1 MQARMPCSWQQDR
14 NLIAN
19 VHDVLGLAM
28 WRNVVWWGWSS
39 FRTSQHPGW
48 RTVFNAAKAMRQ
60 ILVKQLKCG
69 MWLSWGMAPW
79 PYILVNM
86 QERDGR
92 TWGVPIF
99 GMQPAL
105 TSTPGQSPTIAFS
118 QAGQTAPQ
126 LCPIKMT
133 SFTSFTSLILS
144 ICFTV
149 SYYLSLSL
157 TSFTTSLYPSLLF
170 LSFTICH
177 FIHFFHDVTLC
188 IISTCITKSLCSIM
202 YHYVTCITIYHH
214 CFYRQDFL
222 LRRELFQFL

>member
-1 MQARMPCSWQQDR
+1 
-14 NLIAN
+14 
-19 VHDVLGLAM
+19 
-28 WRNVVWWGWSS
+28 
-39 FRTSQHPGW
+39 
-48 RTVFNAAKAMRQ
+48 
-60 ILVKQLKCG
+60 
-69 MWLSWGMAPW
+69 
-79 PYILVNM
+79 
-86 QERDGR
+86 
-92 TWGVPIF
+92 
-99 GMQPAL
+99 MQPAL